1 MCENSKL
8 INTKFRGN
16 PAGAYELVSKA
27 IELVR
32 DEEELEDNRFVRGRL
47 VATIAKERN
56 VTTNGALSQ
65 ILHRIYTGARTGA

>member
-1 MCENSKL
+1 M
-8 INTKFRGN
+8 
-16 PAGAYELVSKA
+16 SKA